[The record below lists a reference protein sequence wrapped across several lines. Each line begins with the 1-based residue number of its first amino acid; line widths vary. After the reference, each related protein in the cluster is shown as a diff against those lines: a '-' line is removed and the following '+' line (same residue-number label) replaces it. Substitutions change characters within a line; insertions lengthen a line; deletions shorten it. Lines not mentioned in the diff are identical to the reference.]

1 MGNGVISLLWQLRC
15 HCNPDYNQF
24 SSLSNTTVVS
34 IFPNPCL
41 WRRSLRSNL
50 GGIDLE
56 KLHRATLTG
65 FLKELRNP
73 FACDADHRFDN
84 KIKCPTGRASF
95 SVEFPTV
102 RSKTPVKCP
111 GHALV
116 RGLGGGGRGDGRFL
130 NWLVHGMEKWVMS
143 QIARIYFRLACILLA
158 GQKHDFRMTNRNNSS
173 ARELLHSR

>member
-24 SSLSNTTVVS
+24 SSLSNITVVS

-116 RGLGGGGRGDGRFL
+116 RGLGGGEGGWAVFELTGTWNGEMSHESNCTYIFSSSVHPLSGPKTRFS
-130 NWLVHGMEKWVMS
+130 NDKQE
-143 QIARIYFRLACILLA
+143 
-158 GQKHDFRMTNRNNSS
+158 
-173 ARELLHSR
+173 